1 MNSVTIERK
10 TTEVDIVVTLG
21 LNGNGTSKID
31 TSLGFFDHL
40 LMTLAKH
47 AQFDLEVTAKGDL
60 KHHIIE
66 DVGICIGQAL
76 KELVR
81 AKSGLTRFGFQ
92 YIPMDDALTRVVI
105 DISGRPYFRM
115 AEVTLNNFVEDIA
128 VEDLKHFLEVLAL
141 QAQITLH
148 VDILAGNNTHHII
161 EAVFKALAHALR
173 KAVIK
178 RLDLENKI
186 LSTKG
191 TL

>member
-1 MNSVTIERK
+1 MNSVTIKRK
-10 TTEVDIVVTLG
+10 TTEVDIVVTLE
-21 LNGNGTSKID
+21 LNRNGTSKIN

-40 LMTLAKH
+40 LVTLAKH

-76 KELVR
+76 KESLNT
-81 AKSGLTRFGFQ
+81 KSGLTRFGFQ
-92 YIPMDDALTRVVI
+92 YIPMDDALTRAVV

-115 AEVTLNNFVEDIA
+115 NEVTLNGFVEEIP

-148 VDILAGNNTHHII
+148 VDILTGNNTHHVI

-173 KAVIK
+173 KAVTI
-178 RLDLENKI
+178 RPDLDKKI